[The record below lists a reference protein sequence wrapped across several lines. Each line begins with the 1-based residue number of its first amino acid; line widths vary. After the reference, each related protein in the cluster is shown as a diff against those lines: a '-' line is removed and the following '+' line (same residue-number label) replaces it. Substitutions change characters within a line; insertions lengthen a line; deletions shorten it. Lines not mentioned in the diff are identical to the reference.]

1 MSKPSPAPRP
11 LRRAF
16 AAALVL
22 LAAGLL
28 NGPFGAASGLAQE
41 VTLRVHHFLPPPS
54 TTHKDFIE
62 PWARKVEAESGGRI
76 KIEIYPSMQLGGKPP
91 ALYDQVRDGVV
102 DIVWTLPGYT
112 AGRFPT
118 IEVFE
123 LPFMAASA
131 EATSQAAHE
140 FYKKHA
146 REDFKDIH
154 PLMVHV
160 HAPGTLHLRGEAVKT
175 LEDFNGLKLRAPT
188 RMTNAALKALGA
200 TPVGMPVPAVPESL
214 SRGVIDGAA
223 LPYEVTLP
231 LKVHELTKSHTE
243 IGGRRGL
250 YTAVFLFAMNK
261 ARYEAL
267 PDDLKKVIDDNSG
280 TALAKQ
286 TGKLWDE
293 AEVPGRKA
301 AADLGDSFT
310 TIEGEEL
317 ARWQAATAGVAE
329 GWIAEMDKAGKD
341 GQALVDDAKALIA
354 KYAGE

>member
-1 MSKPSPAPRP
+1 MPKILRAR
-11 LRRAF
+11 RRATVLF
-16 AAALVL
+16 SLVLGL
-22 LAAGLL
+22 LAAPWLPADGE
-28 NGPFGAASGLAQE
+28 AQD
-41 VTLRVHHFLPPPS
+41 VTLRLHHFLPPPS

-140 FYKKHA
+140 FYEKHA
-146 REDFKDIH
+146 RDDFKDIH

-160 HAPGTLHLRGEAVKT
+160 HAPGTLHMRERQVKS
-175 LEDFNGLKLRAPT
+175 LEDLKRVKIRAPT
-188 RMTNAALKALGA
+188 RMTNAALEALGA
-200 TPVGMPVPAVPESL
+200 VPVGMPVPAVPESL
-214 SRGVIDGAA
+214 ARGVIEGTA

-231 LKVHELTKSHTE
+231 LKVHELTTSHTE
-243 IGGRRGL
+243 IGGSRGL

-261 ARYEAL
+261 ARYESL
-267 PDDLKKVIDDNSG
+267 PADLRKVIDDNSG
-280 TALAKQ
+280 TPLAQKI
-286 TGKLWDE
+286 GRVWDE
-293 AEVPGRKA
+293 AEIPGRKA
-301 AADLGDSFT
+301 AADLGDSFF
-310 TIEGEEL
+310 TIEGDEL
-317 ARWQAATAGVAE
+317 ARWQAATAGVADS
-329 GWIAEMDKAGKD
+329 WIAEMDAAGKD
-341 GQALVDDAKALIA
+341 GRALIAEAVALIA

>member
-1 MSKPSPAPRP
+1 MSTIARAACRATLLAGLLIGP
-11 LRRAF
+11 L
-16 AAALVL
+16 AAAL
-22 LAAGLL
+22 
-28 NGPFGAASGLAQE
+28 SGGTAVAQD

-76 KIEIYPSMQLGGKPP
+76 RIEIYPSMQLGGKPP

-102 DIVWTLPGYT
+102 DIVWTLPGST

-131 EATSQAAHE
+131 EATSQAAQA
-140 FYKKHA
+140 FYEEYA
-146 REDFKDIH
+146 RADFADIH

-160 HAPGTLHLRGEAVKT
+160 HAPGSLHLRGKPVKT
-175 LEDFNGLKLRAPT
+175 LEDLKGLKVRAPT
-188 RMTNAALKALGA
+188 RMTNAALEALGA

-214 SRGVIDGAA
+214 ARGVIDGAA

-231 LKVHELTKSHTE
+231 LKVHELTASHTE
-243 IGGRRGL
+243 IGGEHGL

-261 ARYEAL
+261 GRYESL
-267 PDDLKKVIDDNSG
+267 PDDLRQVIDANSG
-280 TALAKQ
+280 IALAQ
-286 TGKLWDE
+286 QIGKVWDA
-293 AEVPGRKA
+293 AEQPGRQA
-301 AADLGDSFT
+301 AADLGDAFY

-317 ARWQAATAGVAE
+317 ARWQAATAGVME
-329 GWIAEMDKAGKD
+329 GWIAERDAAGQD
-341 GQALVDDAKALIA
+341 GQALVDAARALIA
-354 KYAGE
+354 RYAGE

>member
-1 MSKPSPAPRP
+1 MATFFRAPGRE
-11 LRRAF
+11 LRVGG
-16 AAALVL
+16 LI
-22 LAAGLL
+22 AGLL
-28 NGPFGAASGLAQE
+28 LGPLGVASSAAQE

-76 KIEIYPSMQLGGKPP
+76 EIEIYPSMQLGGKPP

-140 FYKKHA
+140 FYKAHA
-146 REDFKDIH
+146 RDDFKDIH

-160 HAPGTLHLRGEAVKT
+160 HAPGSLHLRDTTVKT
-175 LEDFNGLKLRAPT
+175 LEDLQGLKLRAPT

-200 TPVGMPVPAVPESL
+200 TPVGMPVPAVPEAL
-214 SRGVIDGAA
+214 ARGVIDGTA

-231 LKVHELTKSHTE
+231 LKVHELTSSHTE
-243 IGGRRGL
+243 IGGDRGL

-261 ARYEAL
+261 ARYESL
-267 PDDLKKVIDDNSG
+267 PDDLKKVIDDNAG
-280 TALAKQ
+280 TPLARRI
-286 TGKLWDE
+286 GRVWDE
-293 AEVPGRKA
+293 AEIPGRRA
-301 AADLGDSFT
+301 AAELGDSFY
-310 TIEGEEL
+310 TIQGEEL
-317 ARWQAATAGVAE
+317 ARWQAATAAVTE
-329 GWIAEMDKAGKD
+329 TWIAEMNAAGKD
-341 GQALVDDAKALIA
+341 GQALVDAARALIA
-354 KYAGE
+354 SYMDD

>member
-1 MSKPSPAPRP
+1 MPISFRTPCHA
-11 LRRAF
+11 LL
-16 AAALVL
+16 AAALL
-22 LAAGLL
+22 AGLL
-28 NGPFGAASGLAQE
+28 AGPLGTASSRAQE
-41 VTLRVHHFLPPPS
+41 VTLRVQHFLPPPS

-112 AGRFPT
+112 AGRFPI

-131 EATSQAAHE
+131 EATSQAAQE
-140 FYKKHA
+140 FYEKHA
-146 REDFKDIH
+146 VAEFADVH

-160 HAPGTLHLRGEAVKT
+160 HAPGSLHMKGKEVKS
-175 LEDFNGLKLRAPT
+175 LEDLTGLKVRAPT
-188 RMTNAALKALGA
+188 RMTNAALQALGA
-200 TPVGMPVPAVPESL
+200 TPIGMPVPAVPESL
-214 SRGVIDGAA
+214 ARGVIDGAA

-231 LKVHELTKSHTE
+231 LKVHELTTSHTE

-261 ARYEAL
+261 ARYDSL
-267 PDDLKKVIDDNSG
+267 PADLRKVIDDNSG
-280 TALAKQ
+280 LALAKQ
-286 TGKLWDE
+286 IGRLWDA
-293 AEVPGRKA
+293 AEKPGRDA
-301 AADLGDSFT
+301 AVAQGATFYK
-310 TIEGEEL
+310 IEGAEL
-317 ARWQAATAGVAE
+317 ERWQAATTGVTAA
-329 GWIAEMDKAGKD
+329 WIAEMKAAGKD
-341 GQALVDDAKALIA
+341 GQALVDDARALIA

>member
-1 MSKPSPAPRP
+1 MPKILRAR
-11 LRRAF
+11 RRATVLF
-16 AAALVL
+16 SLVLGL
-22 LAAGLL
+22 LAAPWLPADGE
-28 NGPFGAASGLAQE
+28 AQD
-41 VTLRVHHFLPPPS
+41 VTLRLHHFLPPPS

-140 FYKKHA
+140 FYEKHA
-146 REDFKDIH
+146 RDDFKDIH

-160 HAPGTLHLRGEAVKT
+160 HAPGTLHMRERQVKS
-175 LEDFNGLKLRAPT
+175 LEDLKRVKIRAPT
-188 RMTNAALKALGA
+188 RMTNAALEALGA
-200 TPVGMPVPAVPESL
+200 VPVGMPVPAVPESL
-214 SRGVIDGAA
+214 ARGVIEGTA

-231 LKVHELTKSHTE
+231 LKVHELTTSHTE
-243 IGGRRGL
+243 IGGSRGL

-261 ARYEAL
+261 ARYESL
-267 PDDLKKVIDDNSG
+267 PADLRKVIDDNSG
-280 TALAKQ
+280 TPLAQKI
-286 TGKLWDE
+286 GRVWDE
-293 AEVPGRKA
+293 AEIPGRKA
-301 AADLGDSFT
+301 AADLGDSFF
-310 TIEGEEL
+310 TIEGDEL
-317 ARWQAATAGVAE
+317 ARWQAATAGVADS
-329 GWIAEMDKAGKD
+329 WIAEMDAAGKD
-341 GQALVDDAKALIA
+341 GRALIAEAKALIT

>member
-1 MSKPSPAPRP
+1 M
-11 LRRAF
+11 LNVVRALF
-16 AAALVL
+16 RAQLV
-22 LAAGLL
+22 AGLL
-28 NGPFGAASGLAQE
+28 AGLFIGPLVIEPLGGATAQTAE

-54 TTHKDFIE
+54 TTHRDFIE

-118 IEVFE
+118 IEAFE

-140 FYKKHA
+140 FYKMHG
-146 REDFKDIH
+146 REEFADIH
-154 PLMVHV
+154 PLLVHV
-160 HAPGTLHLRGEAVKT
+160 HAPGSLHMRDKTVQT
-175 LEDFNGLKLRAPT
+175 LEDLRGLKVRAPT
-188 RMTNAALKALGA
+188 RMTNAALEALGA
-200 TPVGMPVPAVPESL
+200 TPIGMPVPAVPESL
-214 SRGVIDGAA
+214 ARGVIDGAA

-231 LKVHELTKSHTE
+231 LKVHELTSSHTE
-243 IGGRRGL
+243 IAGSRGL

-261 ARYEAL
+261 ARYESL
-267 PDDLKKVIDDNSG
+267 PEDLRKVIDDNSG
-280 TALAKQ
+280 TPLAQ
-286 TGKLWDE
+286 QIGKLWDE

-301 AADLGDSFT
+301 AADLGDSFY
-310 TIEGEEL
+310 TIEGAEL
-317 ARWQAATAGVAE
+317 ERWQAATAGVTRA
-329 GWIAEMDKAGKD
+329 WIADRNKAGQD
-341 GQALVDDAKALIA
+341 GQALVDDARALIA

>member
-1 MSKPSPAPRP
+1 MKYVTGA
-11 LRRAF
+11 LRRA
-16 AAALVL
+16 AVL
-22 LAAGLL
+22 FGLATGLL
-28 NGPFGAASGLAQE
+28 LGPLQVPQAVAQE

-54 TTHKDFIE
+54 TTHRDFIE

-140 FYKKHA
+140 FYKQFA
-146 REDFKDIH
+146 LDDFKDIH

-160 HAPGTLHLRGEAVKT
+160 HAPGTLHMRDREVKT
-175 LEDFNGLKLRAPT
+175 LEDLNRVKIRAPT
-188 RMTNAALKALGA
+188 RMTNAALEALGA

-214 SRGVIDGAA
+214 ARGVIEGTA

-231 LKVHELTKSHTE
+231 LKVHELTTSHTE
-243 IGGRRGL
+243 IGGSRGL

-261 ARYEAL
+261 ARYEGL
-267 PDDLKKVIDDNSG
+267 PDDLKAVIDANSG
-280 TALAKQ
+280 TALAQ
-286 TGKLWDE
+286 QIGRVWDE
-293 AEVPGRKA
+293 AEVPGRQA
-301 AADLGDSFT
+301 AADLGDSFF
-310 TIEGEEL
+310 TIEGAEL
-317 ARWQAATAGVAE
+317 ERWQAATAGVTAD
-329 GWIAEMDKAGKD
+329 WIAEMNAAGKD
-341 GQALVDDAKALIA
+341 GQALVDSAKALIA

>member
-1 MSKPSPAPRP
+1 MSLVARVLGSV
-11 LRRAF
+11 
-16 AAALVL
+16 ALM
-22 LAAGLL
+22 AGLL
-28 NGPFGAASGLAQE
+28 AGPLAVSSAQAQE

-76 KIEIYPSMQLGGKPP
+76 KIEIYHSMQLGGRPP

-102 DIVWTLPGYT
+102 DIAWTLPGYT

-140 FYKKHA
+140 FYKLHA
-146 REDFKDIH
+146 RDDFADIH

-160 HAPGTLHLRGEAVKT
+160 HGPGSLHLRGKPVT
-175 LEDFNGLKLRAPT
+175 SLEDMKGLKVRAPT
-188 RMTNAALKALGA
+188 RMTNAALEALGA

-214 SRGVIDGAA
+214 ARGVIDGAA

-231 LKVHELTKSHTE
+231 LKVHELTASHTE
-243 IGGRRGL
+243 IGGDRGL

-267 PDDLKKVIDDNSG
+267 PDDLRRVIDDNSG

-286 TGKLWDE
+286 IGKLWDDAE
-293 AEVPGRKA
+293 APGRQA
-301 AADLGDSFT
+301 AADLGDAFY

-317 ARWQAATAGVAE
+317 ARWQAATDPVMQS
-329 GWIAEMDKAGKD
+329 WIAEMNAAGKD
-341 GQALVDDAKALIA
+341 GQALVDAARALIA
-354 KYAGE
+354 SYAGE

>member
-1 MSKPSPAPRP
+1 MFKVFCAPR
-11 LRRAF
+11 RA
-16 AAALVL
+16 LL
-22 LAAGLL
+22 WLGLTLAAGLL
-28 NGPFGAASGLAQE
+28 AGPLAGGSAAAQE

-54 TTHKDFIE
+54 TTHRDFIE

-76 KIEIYPSMQLGGKPP
+76 KIEIYPSMQLGGRPP

-112 AGRFPT
+112 AGRFPI

-140 FYKKHA
+140 FYLQHA
-146 REDFKDIH
+146 VEEFADIH

-160 HAPGTLHLRGEAVKT
+160 HGPGSLHLRNKQVTSLDDLK
-175 LEDFNGLKLRAPT
+175 GLKLRAPT
-188 RMTNAALKALGA
+188 RMTNAALEALGA
-200 TPVGMPVPAVPESL
+200 TPIGMPVPAVPESL
-214 SRGVIDGAA
+214 ARGVIDGAA

-231 LKVHELTKSHTE
+231 LKVHELTTSHTE
-243 IGGRRGL
+243 IGGERGL

-261 ARYEAL
+261 ARYESL
-267 PDDLKKVIDDNSG
+267 PADLREVIDANSG

-286 TGKLWDE
+286 IGKVWDD
-293 AEVPGRKA
+293 AEQPGREA
-301 AADLGDSFT
+301 AVAQNATFF

-317 ARWQAATAGVAE
+317 VRWQAATAGVAE

-341 GQALVDDAKALIA
+341 GRALVEAARTLIDS
-354 KYAGE
+354 YAEE

>member
-1 MSKPSPAPRP
+1 MSKVFRAPR
-11 LRRAF
+11 RALLWLGLSF
-16 AAALVL
+16 ATGL
-22 LAAGLL
+22 LA
-28 NGPFGAASGLAQE
+28 GPLAPDPAAAQE
-41 VTLRVHHFLPPPS
+41 VTLRVQHFLPTHS

-112 AGRFPT
+112 AGRFPI

-123 LPFMAASA
+123 LPFIAASA

-140 FYKKHA
+140 FYLRHA
-146 REDFKDIH
+146 VEEFADVH

-160 HAPGTLHLRGEAVKT
+160 HGPGSLHMNNKEVKS
-175 LEDFNGLKLRAPT
+175 LDDLKGLKVRAPT
-188 RMTNAALKALGA
+188 RMTNAALEALGA
-200 TPVGMPVPAVPESL
+200 VPVGMPVPAVPEAL
-214 SRGVIDGAA
+214 SRGVIDGAV

-231 LKVHELTKSHTE
+231 LKVHELTTSHTE
-243 IGGRRGL
+243 IGGERGL

-267 PDDLKKVIDDNSG
+267 PAELRQVIDDNSG

-286 TGKLWDE
+286 IGKVWDD
-293 AEVPGRKA
+293 AEQPGRQA
-301 AADLGDSFT
+301 AADQGASFY

-317 ARWQAATAGVAE
+317 ARWQAATAGVTA
-329 GWIAEMDKAGKD
+329 GWIAQMDKAGKD
-341 GQALVDDAKALIA
+341 GQALVDEATALIA
-354 KYAGE
+354 KYAEE